1 MNDNDTTQKDE
12 EVKKQDKIA
21 LDSETK
27 AAEANKAA
35 AIEHEKQADKQTD
48 KSKS

>member
-1 MNDNDTTQKDE
+1 MTDNTTQKDE
-12 EVKKQDKIA
+12 EAEKQDKTA
-21 LDSETK
+21 ENSELK